1 MNISFISEY
10 AVPVIV
16 GICIC
21 VGYIIKNSFPSI
33 DNKYIPLIM
42 AILGIV
48 LNVWINMNITPE
60 IILAGMFSG
69 LASTGLYQVFK
80 ELIGGNKNDS
90 K

>member
-1 MNISFISEY
+1 MDLGFLNEY
-10 AVPVIV
+10 AVSVIV

-21 VGYIIKNSFPSI
+21 MGYIIKTSFSSI

-42 AILGIV
+42 AILGVV

-69 LASTGLYQVFK
+69 LASTGLYEAFRN
-80 ELIGGNKNDS
+80 LIGGNK
-90 K
+90 